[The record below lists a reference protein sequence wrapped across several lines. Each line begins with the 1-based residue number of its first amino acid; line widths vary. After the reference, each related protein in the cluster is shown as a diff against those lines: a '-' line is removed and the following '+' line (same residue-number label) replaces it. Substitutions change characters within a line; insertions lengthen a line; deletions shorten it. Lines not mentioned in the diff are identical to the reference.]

1 MRKRAWLAASLA
13 LVAMP
18 ALAQRFTATIRG
30 TVTDPTQAVIA
41 GATVTAKGED
51 TGLTRSAKTNDGGL
65 YSITDLPVGSY
76 TITVEHAGFKSAV
89 RTKVVL
95 NVADVR
101 EVDVELATGE
111 LTEQVSVEAS
121 AIQVKTIGGEVAGLI
136 TGQQVRELPLNGRNF
151 VQLALLMPG
160 VSTVDNFNTKDK
172 GLMTGVDMS
181 VSGGSVTANLWTV
194 DGANNNDVGSNRTI
208 LVYPSVDAIEEFKIH
223 RNSYGAEFG
232 QAAGAQINIVT
243 RGGTNDYHGSAYYF
257 GRNDKLNST
266 NYFLRKAEKE
276 KEDLSRHDFG
286 YTFGGPILKDKL
298 HFFASQEWN
307 RETRGI
313 VRTAFVPT
321 AAERAGDFNGALIP
335 GCSSPRPVDPLTGAA
350 FPGNRIPGNR
360 LSPAG
365 QLFLRLYPLPNTTP
379 SDGSCNNWV
388 ESVNTPINWR
398 QENIRLDYSMT
409 PNTRLMLRYTQD
421 SWVNGSPSAFGS
433 LWGDDQFPAVDSKW
447 NQPGKS
453 FIAQLNQNIGSTAV
467 NSLQF
472 SYSGNKIEVTRGGD
486 LALNDQ
492 LTAAMPTVFPLSGK
506 RQVDDIGHA
515 VFWGGAGYATLWN
528 EAPFVNNQDL
538 FVLKDDYTQVFGK
551 HLLKVGA
558 LASFNKKNEV
568 AGGGWYESPHFW
580 GTGIGLNGAWG
591 AETGNILANFLLKD
605 MAFGFDE
612 SDFEP
617 EAQQQWKDVEAYV
630 ADSWKVHPRV
640 TLDAGVRWSYFPNF
654 YAAEDR
660 HAIFDPASFDPALGN
675 DPCNGLLFPP
685 GTNFCQ
691 AAGFR
696 GGADA
701 ANRTLVE
708 NKKNLFAPRLGAAW
722 DVHGNGKMALRAGLG
737 RFYLRERLGPGLG
750 FISNPPFTK
759 IQTGLRTLDSGAP
772 PCDGCFDGIGNGRP
786 TSGRE
791 VEGKIPSNWQ
801 WNLTVERE
809 LRRNTTVELS
819 YVGNKGVD
827 IMRVRDIN
835 QVRAGDVNRNGV
847 SDRLDYVRLVG
858 DAATAATLR
867 PFGVFGD
874 AQIAYWDHS
883 GSSIYHSLQSQ
894 IISRFG
900 RGSQFTASYTWSR
913 LIADDPLD
921 DSSSGLQAGTAI
933 SDVDNLGLD
942 RGLAR
947 THRKHIFNASM
958 VLNLPTL
965 EQKTDVVKHVFG
977 DWQVSTIAVASSGV
991 PFTVYAGAV
1000 PGVNGISGTGY
1011 TGNERPN
1018 RVTSQPCRAT
1028 SGPEEQW
1035 LNPAAFTLDGFQLGT
1050 FGDAGRGVCEGP
1062 NLVQFDLAL
1071 YKNIHIN
1078 DRVKAQLRFEV
1089 FNVFNRNN
1097 FSTHNF
1103 NNIMNPISAELNG
1116 PVGSATQITGTEIPA
1131 SFGQA
1136 TVVRDPRQAQFGIKL
1151 IF

>member
-1 MRKRAWLAASLA
+1 MRKRAWLAASLV

-18 ALAQRFTATIRG
+18 ALAQRFTATVRG
-30 TVTDPTQAVIA
+30 TVTDPTHAVIA
-41 GATVTAKGED
+41 GATVTVKGED
-51 TGLTRSAKTNDGGL
+51 TGLTRSVKTNEAGL
-65 YSITDLPVGSY
+65 YSVTDLPVGSY
-76 TITVEHAGFKSAV
+76 TVTVEHAGFKSAV

-101 EVDVELATGE
+101 EFDVELATGE

-160 VSTVDNFNTKDK
+160 VSAVDGFNTKDK

-266 NYFLRKAEKE
+266 NYFLKAAGKE

-321 AAERAGDFNGALIP
+321 AAERSGDFSGALIP
-335 GCSSPRPVDPLTGAA
+335 GCSSPRPIDPLTGAA
-350 FPGNRIPGNR
+350 FPGNRIPANR
-360 LSPAG
+360 ISPG
-365 QLFLRLYPLPNTTP
+365 GRLLLQLYPLPNNTP
-379 SDGSCNNWV
+379 AEGSCNNWV

-398 QENIRLDYSMT
+398 QENIRLDYSL
-409 PNTRLMLRYTQD
+409 NNSTRLMLRYTQD
-421 SWVNGSPSAFGS
+421 SWINGSPSAYNS
-433 LWGDDQFPAVDSKW
+433 LWGDDPFPAVDSKW
-447 NQPGKS
+447 DQPGKS
-453 FIAQLNQNIGSTAV
+453 LIVQLNQNIGATAV

-472 SYSGNKIEVTRGGD
+472 SYSGNKITVTRGGD
-486 LALNDQ
+486 TGLNSQ
-492 LTAAMPTVFPLSGK
+492 ITSAIPTVFPISGK
-506 RQVDDIGHA
+506 RQGSDIGHA
-515 VFWGGAGYATLWN
+515 VFWGGAGGYDTLWN

-551 HLLKVGA
+551 HLFKVGA

-568 AGGGWYESPHFW
+568 LAGGSAEAPQFW
-580 GTGIGLNGAWG
+580 GSGVGINGAWG
-591 AETGNILANFLLKD
+591 AETGNVLANFLLKD
-605 MAFGFDE
+605 MAWGFNE

-617 EAQQQWKDVEAYV
+617 EAQQRWRDFEAYV
-630 ADSWKVHPRV
+630 ADSWKLHPRV
-640 TLDAGVRWSYFPNF
+640 SLDLGVRYSYFPNPF
-654 YAAEDR
+654 QADDR
-660 HAIFDPASFDPALGN
+660 FASFVPEAFNPALGA
-675 DPCNGLLFPP
+675 DPCNGLLFAP

-691 AAGFR
+691 EEGFR
-696 GGADA
+696 GGQDGP
-701 ANRTLVE
+701 NRALME
-708 NKKNLFAPRLGAAW
+708 NAKNQFAPRLGLAW
-722 DVHGNGKMALRAGLG
+722 DINGNGKSALRFGFG
-737 RFYLRERLGPGLG
+737 RFYLRERLGPSLGLIG
-750 FISNPPFTK
+750 NAPFSK
-759 IQTGLRTLDSGAP
+759 LQTGLRTLDSPNP
-772 PCDGCFDGIGNGRP
+772 PCDGCFDGVGNGRP
-786 TSGRE
+786 VQGRALE
-791 VEGKIPSNWQ
+791 AKTPHNWQ
-801 WNLTVERE
+801 WNVTYERE
-809 LRRNTTVELS
+809 LARNTTVELS

-827 IMRVRDIN
+827 ILRVRDAN
-835 QVRAGDVNRNGV
+835 QVGTGDLNRNGV
-847 SDRLDYVRLVG
+847 NDRLDYVRAVG
-858 DAATAATLR
+858 DGGASAAVR

-874 AQIAYWDHS
+874 VNLAFWDHS
-883 GSSIYHSLQSQ
+883 GSSIYHALQSQ
-894 IISRFG
+894 VISRFG

-933 SDVDNLGLD
+933 SDITNPALD

-947 THRKHIFNASM
+947 THRKHIFNASL

-965 EQKTDVVKHVFG
+965 ENKTGFAKHVLG
-977 DWQVSTIAVASSGV
+977 DWQVSTIAVASSGT
-991 PFTVYAGAV
+991 PITIYTGAV
-1000 PGVNGISGTGY
+1000 GGLNGISGTGY
-1011 TGNERPN
+1011 GGNQRPN
-1018 RVTSQPCRAT
+1018 RVVGQSCRN
-1028 SGPEEQW
+1028 SGGLPEQW
-1035 LNPAAFTLDGFQLGT
+1035 LNPAAFTLTGFQLGA
-1050 FGDAGRGVCEGP
+1050 FGDSGRGVCEGP
-1062 NLVQFDLAL
+1062 NLMQLDLAL
-1071 YKNIHIN
+1071 YKNVHIS
-1078 DRVKAQLRFEV
+1078 DRLKAQIRFEV
-1089 FNVFNRNN
+1089 FNILNRNN
-1097 FSTHNF
+1097 F
-1103 NNIMNPISAELNG
+1103 LNVDNTMD
-1116 PVGSATQITGTEIPA
+1116 PLSVDLNAPLGSATRITGFEPGTT
-1131 SFGQA
+1131 FGQA
-1136 TVVRDPRQAQFGIKL
+1136 DQVRDPRQAQFGIKL